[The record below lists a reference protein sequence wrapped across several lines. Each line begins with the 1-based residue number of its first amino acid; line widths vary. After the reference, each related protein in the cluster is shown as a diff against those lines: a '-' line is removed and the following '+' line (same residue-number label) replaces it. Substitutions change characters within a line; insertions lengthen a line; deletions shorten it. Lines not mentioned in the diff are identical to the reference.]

1 MRLVIAN
8 SALRASLA
16 IYHLISNAILGDP
29 GAVSG
34 GGKKSKQARKKFG
47 RRKVKNDEKSP
58 WGQGLNGPVPN
69 GRGSSGFWLVPQK
82 LLFFCA
88 QSQSSKT
95 SSRFAYSY
103 TIHCSPYVYSRRKVP
118 ITAQNVGEIARHIRK
133 KLAANTLDL
142 LQVSQP

>member
-1 MRLVIAN
+1 MVFYWQQRIKLPLGN
-8 SALRASLA
+8 FST
-16 IYHLISNAILGDP
+16 ILGDP

-34 GGKKSKQARKKFG
+34 GGKKSKRARKKFG

-69 GRGSSGFWLVPQK
+69 DQDGWLLIGATK

-95 SSRFAYSY
+95 RSRFAYSY
-103 TIHCSPYVYSRRKVP
+103 TISCSPYVYSRRKVP

-133 KLAANTLDL
+133 KLAANTVDL